1 MEEKDKIIILTGGS
15 RGIGHA
21 TSKKFWDDG
30 WTVIT
35 FSRSEVAPKCPWS
48 NNKQFHFQVD
58 LEDEI
63 SLNKKLKELSEFLN
77 GRPVKALINNAAI
90 SPKDKKNERL
100 SFNDTSL
107 ELWRKVFNVN
117 FFAPII
123 ISKAIV
129 NNLKSANGMIINVT
143 SIASDNVHQFAG
155 PCLLYTSPSP
165 RD

>member
-21 TSKKFWDDG
+21 TSKKIWDDG

-63 SLNKKLKELSEFLN
+63 SLNKKLRELSEFLN

-90 SPKDKKNERL
+90 SPGAIAFTLIL
-100 SFNDTSL
+100 SLARSDAISL
-107 ELWRKVFNVN
+107 V
-117 FFAPII
+117 
-123 ISKAIV
+123 
-129 NNLKSANGMIINVT
+129 
-143 SIASDNVHQFAG
+143 SDFRAALDVA
-155 PCLLYTSPSP
+155 
-165 RD
+165 